1 MSADPGLVARVDGN
15 GLTNEDAG
23 GKGSSLDVLVSLG
36 AAVPETSI
44 VTTGAYRLFAADPSI
59 AALLAEL
66 RSGELPP
73 PQEHEREQQ
82 RVDDAF
88 LAVELPKPILEA
100 MTEFGPS
107 IGDGATVA
115 VRSSATAEDTASAS
129 FAGQYRSI
137 LGVGPDDL
145 SRAVRLVWAS
155 LWHPAPRS
163 YRRFRNVP
171 EDDLS
176 MAVVLMHMLDPSHA
190 GVIFT
195 SDPGGSPDHLRI
207 EIVEGLGEALVSGEA
222 TPDAFVVPHD
232 ESVDRLAAVEPVF
245 GEVVAEALRV
255 ERELGV
261 PQDIEWAVDDG
272 QLYLV
277 QARPITT
284 ESVDLGSD
292 DGFDIG
298 AGPSASFTTA
308 GIGESLPGVVPPL
321 DWTINS
327 WTLENGFRNLFHRLG
342 GCPDGLAGPH
352 ALIGRFRGRA
362 ALNLDRMLQA
372 AGTIPGAS
380 PEELEH
386 QYFGEAVRGEDAP
399 PAPTPPKAG
408 AAQGLRTLRARQTA
422 AQESEVVTLAVD
434 GLLDLEPEL
443 RLRED
448 DELLAYRARLLHL
461 ATRVVTAEV
470 AIAAMAT
477 ASYRSIEVFLCK
489 QLGDAEASRAA
500 QLMTSGSGGSRRA
513 LIALALSDLVAESQA
528 SSELRDVTDTDEWSE
543 ARVALERFPSGRS
556 FIERFDEALRRA
568 GSTSYFGGPT
578 WAEVPDLAWLTF
590 RHEVDS
596 PQRDDDAERR
606 AARREVEQRLTEGPD
621 WSYTRWNSGQLF
633 DVRRRFF
640 RREAA
645 DAAEFLDRR
654 EHTKAAMLKLGGALR
669 RLNLEFGTRLV
680 EAGRLED
687 VEDVQFLS
695 NAELVALVEGAGPTA
710 DVIAIR
716 RRRLAEADLDG
727 PLPRVFEGAPDAA
740 ETDRI
745 EGEHV
750 EGWGASPGRYE
761 GPARVVRSVSASSLR
776 KGDVLVARAT
786 DASWAPLFLLAGA
799 IVVEDG
805 GPLSHAA
812 IVARELGMPA
822 VLNVPGIMDRIE
834 SEPDEVAL
842 RVDGTTGEVIIH
854 RPSEGDEIDLRDPP
868 EAAAEPDLAAGVA
881 PLREPTET
889 PNIDISGF
897 NVFVTGLIGAGALF
911 STAIALTESM
921 SSRRGRNRLFRRA
934 APIASTLS
942 LGTSR
947 GFADGEAKTLG
958 IRPRWHYFIGAVAL
972 AAAAIA
978 LAIISTT
985 AYLAGDSG
993 AESNLVY
1000 WAVSLSGAA
1009 TLGMLSI
1016 YLANA
1021 TATWPHVL
1029 PTVRQLLPAR
1039 PKVEGSWASAVPTGS
1054 KIALAFMIGIVIVLA
1069 VTATFA
1075 ESVLLDFDE
1084 SFYLDRDLRED
1095 RDRFGPD
1102 WLVWLARPQIIIPLA
1117 ILIGLGTIRCRVV
1130 ALAFPLAVVAAGA
1143 TNVFLGWTVRRE
1155 RPPFSTHV
1163 GEVNSFPGGH
1173 FMQMTLLFGVIPLV
1187 AYIVTRRRWVQA
1199 VAAVLSA
1206 GALALI
1212 LTDTFI
1218 TGGHWPTDQLAGF
1231 LIGAS
1236 LVVVIWSLT
1245 TSGPH
1250 HDSCSDCPSQTGRS

>member
-1 MSADPGLVARVDGN
+1 MTAETPLVAVVDGS
-15 GLTNEDAG
+15 GLANEVAG

-36 AAVPETSI
+36 ATVPETSI
-44 VTTGAYRLFAADPSI
+44 VTTAAYRLFASHPSI
-59 AALLAEL
+59 AALLDEL
-66 RSGELPP
+66 RAGELPP
-73 PQEHEREQQ
+73 PQDHEREQQ

-88 LAVELPKPILEA
+88 LAVELPAPILDA
-100 MTEFGPS
+100 MREHGPP
-107 IGDGATVA
+107 IGDGRTVA

-129 FAGQYRSI
+129 FAGQYRSL
-137 LGVGPDDL
+137 LGIGPDEL

-163 YRRFRNVP
+163 YRRFRDVS

-176 MAVVLMHMLDPSHA
+176 MAVVLMRMLDPSHA

-232 ESVDRLAAVEPVF
+232 ESVDRLAAVQPVF
-245 GEVVAEALRV
+245 SEVVAEALRI
-255 ERELGV
+255 EGELGA

-272 QLYLV
+272 RVYLV

-284 ESVDLGSD
+284 DAIEAGTD
-292 DGFDIG
+292 DGFDVSG
-298 AGPSASFTTA
+298 GDEASFTTA

-321 DWTINS
+321 DWTVNS

-342 GCPDGLAGPH
+342 GCPDGLSEPH

-372 AGTIPGAS
+372 AGSIPGAS

-386 QYFGEAVRGEDAP
+386 QYFGEAVRSEDAP

-422 AQESEVVTLAVD
+422 AQESEVVTIAVD

-477 ASYRSIEVFLCK
+477 ASYRSIEVFLCQ

-513 LIALALSDLVAESQA
+513 LIALALRELVTESQT
-528 SSELRDVTDTDEWSE
+528 SDELREATSSDDWTE
-543 ARVALERFPSGRS
+543 ARAALGRFPSGRA

-578 WAEVPDLAWLTF
+578 WSEVPDLAWLTF
-590 RHEVDS
+590 RHEVTS
-596 PQRDDDAERR
+596 PPRDDDAERQ
-606 AARREVEQRLTEGPD
+606 AARDEIEQRLMQGPD

-669 RLNLEFGTRLV
+669 RLNLEFGARLV
-680 EAGRLED
+680 EAGRLDD

-695 NAELVALVEGAGPTA
+695 NAELVALVRGEGPTA
-710 DVIAIR
+710 DVVALR
-716 RRRLAEADLDG
+716 RRRLDEAELDG
-727 PLPRVFEGAPDAA
+727 PLPRVFEGAPDTAEAA
-740 ETDRI
+740 QI
-745 EGEHV
+745 QGEHV

-822 VLNVPGIMDRIE
+822 VLNVPGIMDRIDA
-834 SEPDEVAL
+834 EPDGVAL
-842 RVDGTTGEVIIH
+842 RVDGTTGEVVIH
-854 RPSEGDEIDLRDPP
+854 RPSESDEGERP
-868 EAAAEPDLAAGVA
+868 APDLAAGVA
-881 PLREPTET
+881 PLRTPAEP
-889 PNIDISGF
+889 NVDISGF

-921 SSRRGRNRLFRRA
+921 SSRRGRNRLYRRA
-934 APIASTLS
+934 APIAATLS
-942 LGTSR
+942 LGTRR
-947 GFADGEAKTLG
+947 GFDDESARTLG
-958 IRPRWHYFIGAVAL
+958 IRPRLHYLLATLVLATASVAL
-972 AAAAIA
+972 AV
-978 LAIISTT
+978 ISTN
-985 AYLAGDSG
+985 AYLADESG
-993 AESNLVY
+993 PETNLVY
-1000 WAVSLSGAA
+1000 WALSMSGAA
-1009 TLGMLSI
+1009 TLGMLTI
-1016 YLANA
+1016 YVGNA
-1021 TATWPHVL
+1021 AVTWPHVL
-1029 PTVRQLLPAR
+1029 PTVRQLLPAQPR
-1039 PKVEGSWASAVPTGS
+1039 VEGSWAAAIPTGA
-1054 KIALAFMIGIVIVLA
+1054 KIVVALMLATVAVLA
-1069 VTATFA
+1069 VLATFA

-1084 SFYLDRDLRED
+1084 AAYRDWDLRED

-1117 ILIGLGTIRCRVV
+1117 IVIGLGTVRCRVV

-1143 TNVFLGWTVRRE
+1143 TNVFFGWTVRRE
-1155 RPPFSTHV
+1155 RPPFSAHV
-1163 GEVNSFPGGH
+1163 GAVSSFPGGH

-1199 VAAVLSA
+1199 VAGVLSA
-1206 GALALI
+1206 AALALV

-1218 TGGHWPTDQLAGF
+1218 TGGHWPSDQLAGF

-1245 TSGPH
+1245 TPGAH
-1250 HDSCSDCPSQTGRS
+1250 HDSCSDCPSQLGRS